1 MVSDSKFP
9 ADLLEPW
16 LKSRGKYTPGCS
28 DAKHR
33 KTAHSTRVRTSLV
46 TKQKGKKHGKRRQ
59 ERQEGNQ
66 VFFREN
72 QKCFIFHKF
81 TTKTKTHV
89 TSTFPAKWWRQL
101 TRAVLEE
108 GTQTSQQRKVQVQ
121 KFPKAPLRARHP
133 THDNQPRF
141 LSVQS
146 SKRTK
151 YLLPSGCQSKR
162 SRRKNRTPTARQ
174 ICKGNC
180 HLPRSTKS
188 LKLYYTNF

>member
-1 MVSDSKFP
+1 MQSIERLRTQLGSGP
-9 ADLLEPW
+9 AW
-16 LKSRGKYTPGCS
+16 LPNRKRKET
-28 DAKHR
+28 R
-33 KTAHSTRVRTSLV
+33 KTKTRET
-46 TKQKGKKHGKRRQ
+46 RRKSS
-59 ERQEGNQ
+59 
-66 VFFREN
+66 FFREN

-81 TTKTKTHV
+81 TTKTEAHV

-101 TRAVLEE
+101 TRAVLAE
-108 GTQTSQQRKVQVQ
+108 GTQTSQLRKVQVQ

-141 LSVQS
+141 SSVQS